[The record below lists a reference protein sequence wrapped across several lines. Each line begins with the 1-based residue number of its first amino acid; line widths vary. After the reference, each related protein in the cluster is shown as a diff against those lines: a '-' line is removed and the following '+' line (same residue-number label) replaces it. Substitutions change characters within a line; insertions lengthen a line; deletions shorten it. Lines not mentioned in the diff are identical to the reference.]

1 MIEIGN
7 PQTSGAKRRAMDS
20 GLRSVVYADL
30 VALRQVGNL
39 LHKQILNS
47 TEREMN
53 YTLRISGTLLF
64 FGVLTACLVPA
75 DAAQLQVNGGAPY
88 LCAAVQGSNIA
99 NKTPV
104 IAYACSGGPNDHW
117 EYIGGQFQGIG
128 TSSAGAKC
136 LDVEGQGTTPGTLVD
151 LYDCV
156 GQMNQQ
162 WMVSD
167 GTDLGLPPSTMIQG
181 VQSGL
186 CLDSAGGPSVGGGTQ
201 LVVNKCTGAG
211 SQNWILREMQFQLE
225 STNPYVCASVGS
237 SAAGTPVIS
246 YSCDGAPSQLWN
258 YVNGKIYGLG
268 SEGTKDKCLTAA
280 ADTAGS
286 LVVLDKCNAKAV
298 QQWFILD
305 WFLADGSITNAI
317 GIPGGLC
324 LDNSGGPPVGG
335 GTQLVINECS
345 GAASQNWNV
354 R

>member
-1 MIEIGN
+1 M
-7 PQTSGAKRRAMDS
+7 SR
-20 GLRSVVYADL
+20 
-30 VALRQVGNL
+30 
-39 LHKQILNS
+39 ILQP
-47 TEREMN
+47 
-53 YTLRISGTLLF
+53 SGTLLL
-64 FGVLTACLVPA
+64 FGLLAASMGSAKAGQLALFGSAPHLCVVVEGANTA
-75 DAAQLQVNGGAPY
+75 NG
-88 LCAAVQGSNIA
+88 
-99 NKTPV
+99 TPV
-104 IAYACSGGPNDHW
+104 IAYSCSGGPEDQW
-117 EYIGGQFQGIG
+117 EFINGQFQGIG
-128 TSSAGAKC
+128 TANGKAMC
-136 LDVEGQGTTPGTLVD
+136 LDVKGNGTTPGTLVD

-268 SEGTKDKCLTAA
+268 FEGTKDKCLTAA